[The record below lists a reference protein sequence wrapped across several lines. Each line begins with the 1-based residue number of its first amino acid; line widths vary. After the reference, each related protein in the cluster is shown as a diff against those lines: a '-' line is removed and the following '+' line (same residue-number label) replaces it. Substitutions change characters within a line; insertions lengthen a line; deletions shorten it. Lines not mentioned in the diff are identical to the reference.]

1 MDTSNMQEFSSN
13 SSTAQQSVIHGTTP
27 MSVNQQG
34 SGVNSLLYTATIYSQ
49 DMSQA
54 NQQMMA
60 MRQQQQQNESSQQ
73 AMMSDMN
80 PFISGEMSMGQQQS
94 QQSNDQMGGDGED
107 DKESYKGKYSR
118 GYLKT
123 QLP

>member
-1 MDTSNMQEFSSN
+1 MDTSNMQEFSAN

-60 MRQQQQQNESSQQ
+60 MRQQQQQNDSSQQ

-80 PFISGEMSMGQQQS
+80 PFISGGMGMGQQQS
-94 QQSNDQMGGDGED
+94 HQSNDQMGGEGDD

-118 GYLKT
+118 EYLKT

>member
-1 MDTSNMQEFSSN
+1 MQEFTSN

-27 MSVNQQG
+27 MSGNQQG

-80 PFISGEMSMGQQQS
+80 PFISGGMGMGQQQS
-94 QQSNDQMGGDGED
+94 QQSNDQMGGEGED